1 MHLRS
6 AALCRTDFIFLYT
19 LRGADICYNGD
30 IDPSGLC
37 IADRLWKKFG
47 DRLQIW
53 RMSPEDYENCLSKE
67 PLEES
72 ELAKVDQIA
81 HPVLQKTAAALKD
94 RKKAGYQE
102 NMLKELL
109 EDILCG

>member
-1 MHLRS
+1 
-6 AALCRTDFIFLYT
+6 
-19 LRGADICYNGD
+19 
-30 IDPSGLC
+30 
-37 IADRLWKKFG
+37 
-47 DRLQIW
+47 
-53 RMSPEDYENCLSKE
+53 MSPEDYENCLSKE